1 MEVAYG
7 VLQDGTKD
15 MGYDKVLKVS
25 TAIKA
30 WGFALGI
37 CYIILDHKKLGK
49 GMTLTRERR
58 EQAEAEIE
66 DRSIH
71 PLTKREALK
80 PWTIYTLS
88 ILAAMIVTAWTLF
101 IKYLI

>member
-15 MGYDKVLKVS
+15 MAYDRVLLVS

-30 WGFALGI
+30 WGFCLGC
-37 CYIILDHKKLGK
+37 CYIVLDHKKLGK
-49 GMTLTRERR
+49 GMTLTRAKR
-58 EQAEAEIE
+58 EQIESEIV
-66 DRSIH
+66 DRDSH
-71 PLTKREALK
+71 PLTKRETKK

-88 ILAAMIVTAWTLF
+88 ILAAMIATAWTLF